1 MKEAISVTPMDRR
14 EFLQGSAAAVTAASL
29 VNSVFAQATAP
40 AAVKKL
46 KVDAYSRHLQWLR
59 TADEVAEATVEMGYD
74 GVDITVRPYPGHVDP
89 EKVATDLPP
98 FVNTI
103 RKHGLQVVAITSP
116 ITDADSPN
124 AEKILGTASQLGLT
138 HYWWGTFRYD
148 PAKPIQE
155 QLEALKPRV
164 EKLVK
169 LNEKFKM
176 KAMYH
181 TYSGNMMIG
190 SSMWDFL
197 SVLKNFDPAYVGFH
211 YDVGH
216 MTNAGGNGTWEIPLR
231 AAGSYIAGV
240 SAKDSFIERDLHI
253 PEGGPYTG
261 TPEQLGRSGGF
272 GGQPPGA
279 GGGAPRPGGA
289 VPGTP
294 TAPPAAPGLQPP
306 AAGTPAAGAPRG
318 PGQGAGGRGPGG
330 PGGPGGAAQPGLGG
344 GGQPNPWRVKY
355 TPLGQGNINL
365 PRLASI
371 LKDIQFAGPIEVQA
385 EYPNGGSEN
394 AMDKITLPR
403 AIVLGNLK
411 RDRLTLKAGFA
422 ASGLL

>member
-1 MKEAISVTPMDRR
+1 MDRR
-14 EFLQGSAAAVTAASL
+14 EFLQMSATALAASAL
-29 VNSVFAQATAP
+29 APSAIAQTASAP
-40 AAVKKL
+40 AVRKL

-89 EKVATDLPP
+89 EKVVTDLPP
-98 FVNTI
+98 FVNAI
-103 RKHGLQVVAITSP
+103 RKHGLQVVTITSP

-138 HYWWGTFRYD
+138 HYWWGTFRYEQN
-148 PAKPIQE
+148 KPIMD

-164 EKLVK
+164 EKLAK

-181 TYSGNMMIG
+181 TYSGNGMVG

-197 SVLKNFDPAYVGFH
+197 YVLKNFDPQYVGLH
-211 YDVGH
+211 YDTCH

-231 AAGSYIAGV
+231 AAGPYIAGL
-240 SAKDSFIERDLHI
+240 SAKDSHFELALDI
-253 PEGGPYTG
+253 PEGGPFTG
-261 TPEQLGRSGGF
+261 TPESLGRF
-272 GGQPPGA
+272 GGPGGPPPAA
-279 GGGAPRPGGA
+279 GGPPRAGAPPA
-289 VPGTP
+289 
-294 TAPPAAPGLQPP
+294 AAAPGLQPP
-306 AAGTPAAGAPRG
+306 AAPPATGAAPGARAAGRG
-318 PGQGAGGRGPGG
+318 Q
-330 PGGPGGAAQPGLGG
+330 GGPGGAAVTGLGG

-355 TPLGQGNINL
+355 VPLGEGNINL
-365 PRLASI
+365 PRIAAI
-371 LKDIQFAGPIEVQA
+371 LKDINFSGPVEIQA

-411 RDRLTLKAGFA
+411 HDRLTLKAAFT

>member
-1 MKEAISVTPMDRR
+1 MDRR
-14 EFLQGSAAAVTAASL
+14 KFLQISATTLAASQL
-29 VNSVFAQATAP
+29 APSAFAQTATAP
-40 AAVKKL
+40 TAKKL

-89 EKVATDLPP
+89 EKVVTDLPP

-103 RKHGLQVVAITSP
+103 RKHGLQVVTITSP

-138 HYWWGTFRYD
+138 HYWWGTFRYEQN
-148 PAKPIQE
+148 KPIME

-164 EKLVK
+164 EKLAK

-181 TYSGNMMIG
+181 TYSGNGMVG

-197 SVLKNFDPAYVGFH
+197 YVLKNFDPQYVGLH
-211 YDVGH
+211 YDTCH

-231 AAGSYIAGV
+231 AAGPYLAGL
-240 SAKDSFIERDLHI
+240 SAKDSHFALDLNI
-253 PEGGPYTG
+253 PEGGPFTG
-261 TPEQLGRSGGF
+261 TPESLGRF
-272 GGQPPGA
+272 GGPGGGPPGA
-279 GGGAPRPGGA
+279 GGP
-289 VPGTP
+289 PGTP
-294 TAPPAAPGLQPP
+294 RPGLQPP
-306 AAGTPAAGAPRG
+306 GAPPAAGAPPATGAPAGAPAGAR
-318 PGQGAGGRGPGG
+318 GAGRGAGG
-330 PGGPGGAAQPGLGG
+330 PGGPGGGPGGPAVTGLGG

-355 TPLGQGNINL
+355 VPLGEGNINL
-365 PRLASI
+365 PRIAAI
-371 LKDIQFAGPIEVQA
+371 LKDISFSGPVEIQA

-394 AMDKITLPR
+394 AQDKITLPR

-411 RDRLTLKAGFA
+411 HDRLTLKAAFT